1 MSKPDFRSILRTLTE
16 REVDFIVVGGV
27 AMVLTGAAYNTFD
40 LDLVH
45 SNSSENVARLLVA
58 LEELDA
64 HYRVQPERRFRPNA
78 SHLTSPGHQLLHT
91 RWGPLDLLGQI
102 GKGRA
107 YADLLPHSM
116 LMEFRDG
123 LSVRVLDVETQIAVK
138 EETGREKDRAALL
151 LLRHVLEESRKK

>member
-1 MSKPDFRSILRTLTE
+1 
-16 REVDFIVVGGV
+16 
-27 AMVLTGAAYNTFD
+27 MVLSGAAYNTFD

-45 SNSSENVARLLVA
+45 STSSENITRLLIA

-64 HYRVQPERRFRPNA
+64 YYRIQPERQFRPNA
-78 SHLTSPGHQLLHT
+78 SHLKSPGHQLLHT

-107 YADLLPHSM
+107 YADLLPHS
-116 LMEFRDG
+116 LVMEFRGG
-123 LSVRVLDVETQIAVK
+123 LRVRVLDVETQIAVK

-151 LLRHVLEESRKK
+151 LLRHVLEEHRKKEGS